1 MQSCKDK
8 CIQTQYVPD
17 RSKSIWDIKNI
28 SYCSMCTVYFI
39 TENNRCE
46 CCGTLLRKNPHNK
59 KSKERLRNAQS

>member
-1 MQSCKDK
+1 
-8 CIQTQYVPD
+8 
-17 RSKSIWDIKNI
+17 
-28 SYCSMCTVYFI
+28 MCTVYFI